1 MEPVTS
7 VSPSSSSAQASRLGR
22 AAFFV
27 SAVLGS
33 ILIGS
38 AIYTS
43 GFGTINFTV
52 HRAAALILS
61 VAILIFGGRGLAQ
74 RFENGRTLRYLA
86 LTSVDVVLLA
96 ILTTATWR
104 FFVVLEKIEFQ
115 FYSPDSTDVAWAIA
129 GLAVLLEIGR
139 RVWGAPLLSV
149 CLIFL
154 IYLVFGHLLPDAI
167 GHRTINWSALSVILW
182 YGYQGVFSTTLGIV
196 LNVVVIFVLF
206 GNLLESTGAGRSLI
220 KFSLVLTGRLRG
232 GPAHAAIVASSM
244 FGTMS
249 GSTVANVVGTGTFTI
264 PMIKQRG
271 FSPTFAGGIEA
282 TASSGGQI
290 VPPIMGAA
298 AFVMAD
304 VVGVSYLTV
313 ATAALIPA
321 LLYYFNLFLSVSFE
335 ARKQNIQ
342 PMRAEELPRIT
353 LPDLLAAL
361 QFVVPIITVITLMIA
376 GRSVA
381 FSGFA
386 ACVAV
391 VAIGLLVDP
400 DLRRNPRRIL
410 NGVIAAGRSAA
421 GVIIAVAMIGII
433 IGTMDSTGTGLKFA
447 SFIGRLAEGNLFLS
461 LVLAMLGALL
471 LGMGMPTLAAY
482 LIIALVLGP
491 SIEIMGI
498 SILAAHLFVF
508 YYGVASSI
516 TPPVALAAYAAAP
529 IAGSDPFRT
538 GVMAV
543 RLGMAKFLVPFVFV
557 YNPVLLLVEEF
568 EPSLFLFTLARSVA
582 AFWLIASALTG
593 FDRARLAWWEVVLRF
608 AAGILLLHDWQVMQA
623 SGLTIGVVLTA
634 LHWLRVRARDSAL
647 VRAPTRKDV

>member
-1 MEPVTS
+1 MEPVTAAS
-7 VSPSSSSAQASRLGR
+7 TKGSSAQASPLSR
-22 AAFFV
+22 ASLLI
-27 SAVLGS
+27 SAVLGTA
-33 ILIGS
+33 LIAS
-38 AIYTS
+38 AVYTS
-43 GFGTINFTV
+43 GFGTITFTV
-52 HRAAALILS
+52 HRA
-61 VAILIFGGRGLAQ
+61 VAIVLSGAILVFGVNGLA
-74 RFENGRTLRYLA
+74 LRYAAGRKGRYLLLTAFDLA
-86 LTSVDVVLLA
+86 LLIILA
-96 ILTTATWR
+96 FAAWR
-104 FFVVLEKIEFQ
+104 FFVVLEKIEYQ
-115 FYSPDSTDVAWAIA
+115 FYSPKGIDLFWAFA
-129 GLAVLLEIGR
+129 GLAVVMEFGR
-139 RVWGAPLLSV
+139 RVWGAPLFSV
-149 CLIFL
+149 CMIFL
-154 IYLVFGHLLPDAI
+154 AYLFFGHLLPDVI
-167 GHRTINWSALSVILW
+167 GHRTIDGSALSVILW

-220 KFSLVLTGRLRG
+220 KFALVLTGRLRG

-304 VVGVSYLTV
+304 VVGVSYQTV

-321 LLYYFNLFLSVSFE
+321 LLYYFNLFLSVTFE

-342 PMRAEELPRIT
+342 PMRTEELPRIS
-353 LPDLLAAL
+353 LPDVLAAL
-361 QFVVPIITVITLMIA
+361 QFLVPIVTVITLIIL
-376 GRSVA
+376 GRSIA
-381 FSGFA
+381 YSGFA
-386 ACVAV
+386 ACVSV
-391 VAIGLLVDP
+391 VLVGLLVDP
-400 DLRRNPRRIL
+400 NLRRNPRPIL
-410 NGVIAAGRSAA
+410 DGVIAAGRSAA
-421 GVIIAVAMIGII
+421 GVILAVAMIGVI
-433 IGTMDSTGTGLKFA
+433 IGTMDSTGAGLKFA
-447 SFIGRLAEGNLFLS
+447 SFIGRLGEGNLFLS
-461 LVLAMLGALL
+461 LLLAMIGALM

-498 SILAAHLFVF
+498 SILSAHMFVF

-543 RLGMAKFLVPFVFV
+543 RLGMAKFLVPFIFV
-557 YNPVLLLVEEF
+557 YNPVLLLVEGF
-568 EPSLFLFTLARSVA
+568 EPGLFIFTLARTVT
-582 AFWLIASALTG
+582 AFWLITSALTG
-593 FDRARLAWWEVVLRF
+593 FDRAKLYSWEVALRGV
-608 AAGILLLHDWQVMQA
+608 AGIMLLLDWQIAQTA
-623 SGLTIGVVLTA
+623 GLILGVGLTA
-634 LHWLRVRARDSAL
+634 LHSLRVRANQKDQ
-647 VRAPTRKDV
+647 APASNGGGA